1 MASFNEVFE
10 RKEKKYRLS
19 AEQYEQIIPAL
30 SQKMTLDEFGETRI
44 SSLYYDTAQRSM
56 IARSLE
62 KPLYK
67 EKLRIRRYEPLEGNA
82 FGGAAAAA
90 TAFGGA
96 AATAVVGAA
105 ATTAGAANS
114 AASAPITAGTAV
126 VATTNEGNAAPAA
139 TRAVYDE
146 RVFVEMKKK
155 FDGITYKRRVC
166 CSDNAAI
173 NFMAGMPYADACL
186 QSPLTDK
193 LAREESLSKRS
204 LQIIREINSCRKRN
218 GRLYPSMIIRCD
230 RRAYQSLN
238 IDDDLRITFD
248 TNLCY
253 RDCFLKNASYV
264 NMLKDGEVIME
275 VKCSGALPLWLT
287 SALSELR
294 IYPSSFSKY
303 GVAYKMCS
311 TRYSMPQFL
320 RQSGQNQ
327 CGVRQQNGKHYQEG
341 RHSRGRTTR
350 PAQPIE
356 TVTPNS
362 AAEAV

>member
-1 MASFNEVFE
+1 
-10 RKEKKYRLS
+10 
-19 AEQYEQIIPAL
+19 
-30 SQKMTLDEFGETRI
+30 
-44 SSLYYDTAQRSM
+44 
-56 IARSLE
+56 
-62 KPLYK
+62 
-67 EKLRIRRYEPLEGNA
+67 
-82 FGGAAAAA
+82 
-90 TAFGGA
+90 
-96 AATAVVGAA
+96 
-105 ATTAGAANS
+105 
-114 AASAPITAGTAV
+114 
-126 VATTNEGNAAPAA
+126 
-139 TRAVYDE
+139 
-146 RVFVEMKKK
+146 MKKK

-186 QSPLTDK
+186 QSPLTDE

-218 GRLYPSMIIRCD
+218 GRLYPSMIICCD

-253 RDCFLKNASYV
+253 KDCFLKNASYV
-264 NMLKDGEVIME
+264 NMLKNGEVIME

-362 AAEAV
+362 AAQAV

>member
-67 EKLRIRRYEPLEGNA
+67 EKLRIRRYEPLEGDT
-82 FGGAAAAA
+82 FGGAA
-90 TAFGGA
+90 TAV
-96 AATAVVGAA
+96 TAVVGAA
-105 ATTAGAANS
+105 AANVAGTAT
-114 AASAPITAGTAV
+114 TAGTATI
-126 VATTNEGNAAPAA
+126 AAATNEGNAVPAA

-186 QSPLTDK
+186 QSPLTDE
-193 LAREESLSKRS
+193 LAREES
-204 LQIIREINSCRKRN
+204 
-218 GRLYPSMIIRCD
+218 
-230 RRAYQSLN
+230 
-238 IDDDLRITFD
+238 
-248 TNLCY
+248 
-253 RDCFLKNASYV
+253 
-264 NMLKDGEVIME
+264 
-275 VKCSGALPLWLT
+275 
-287 SALSELR
+287 
-294 IYPSSFSKY
+294 
-303 GVAYKMCS
+303 
-311 TRYSMPQFL
+311 
-320 RQSGQNQ
+320 
-327 CGVRQQNGKHYQEG
+327 
-341 RHSRGRTTR
+341 
-350 PAQPIE
+350 
-356 TVTPNS
+356 
-362 AAEAV
+362 

>member
-30 SQKMTLDEFGETRI
+30 SQKMMLDEFGETRI

-67 EKLRIRRYEPLEGNA
+67 EKLRIRRYEPLEGDA
-82 FGGAAAAA
+82 FGGAA
-90 TAFGGA
+90 TAV
-96 AATAVVGAA
+96 TAVVGAA
-105 ATTAGAANS
+105 AANVAGTAT
-114 AASAPITAGTAV
+114 TAGTAADAG
-126 VATTNEGNAAPAA
+126 VAATASEGNAVPAA

-186 QSPLTDK
+186 QSPLTDE

-253 RDCFLKNASYV
+253 KDCFLKNASYV
-264 NMLKDGEVIME
+264 NMLKNGEVIME

-362 AAEAV
+362 AAQAV